1 MPKKTATRRRSRN
14 NKGKKNKSKS
24 SILNLFTSLMPKSKK
39 KNCYQLRNPYH
50 DVLAEQIKNGKQISK
65 TQKKNMC
72 DIVKKQQKKGK
83 NCLKAAN
90 SADEFDISILE
101 NKCQ

>member
-1 MPKKTATRRRSRN
+1 MPKKSAKRRKSRS
-14 NKGKKNKSKS
+14 KKDKSQS

-39 KNCYQLRNPYH
+39 KNCYRLTNPHH
-50 DVLAEQIKNGKQISK
+50 DVLAEQVKNGKSVSK
-65 TQKKNMC
+65 TQKTNMC
-72 DIVKKQQKKGK
+72 AIVKKQREKGK

-90 SADEFDISILE
+90 SADEFDISSLE

>member
-1 MPKKTATRRRSRN
+1 MPKKTATLRKSN
-14 NKGKKNKSKS
+14 NSKGKKNKSKS

-39 KNCYQLRNPYH
+39 KNCYQLKNPYH
-50 DVLAEQIKNGKQISK
+50 DVLAEQIKNGKQVSK

-72 DIVKKQQKKGK
+72 GIVKKQRKKGK

-90 SADEFDISILE
+90 SADEFDISSLE